1 MRLLSLFLLCCCSF
15 SSQASDSLSVVFKSG
30 EAGYHTF
37 RIPAIIR
44 APDQSLLA
52 FCEGR
57 VNNAGDY
64 GTIKIVMRR
73 SMDAGKTW
81 SPIQVVAAMGNLQVG
96 NPAPV
101 VDQTDPAF
109 PKGRIFLFYN
119 TGDHHENEVRKGNGL
134 REVWYITSTDNGL
147 NWSAPVNITT
157 QVHRPLQPHRN
168 TGYQFAEDWRSY
180 ANTPGH
186 AIQFQQGRYRGRIFI
201 AANHSAGA
209 PQNQFEDYTAHGF
222 YSDDHGK
229 TFRLTSSLTIK
240 GSNESIATELSNG
253 NLMMN
258 SRNQKGDIRARII
271 SISSDGGQNWDT
283 SYFDRQLPD
292 PVNQASLLTIGRKKG
307 KAILAFSNAAST
319 TRRDSL
325 TLRISWDE
333 GKTWPYQQLI
343 DAAPDQTKN
352 DYTAYSDLV
361 YIHKNSIGILYE
373 RKGYKEIVFKRIK
386 WK

>member
-373 RKGYKEIVFKRIK
+373 RKGYKEIVFKRIQ